1 MTILFP
7 IIYSAALTYLVWKAF
22 KVMSNG
28 WGISDNKNKRFSTSS
43 FKQKKYTIHPELLD
57 KSGNITEEEL
67 LTVRFSNDNDSTLEE
82 KGSTTDQ
89 SNYIKGKKLE
99 LRTKIVSTVIRSLK
113 LPPRF
118 RLKMVKEDP
127 VRLELSLTP
136 SYGKNPVIVGIVE
149 SLDLVAR
156 RDREGRLPRDLQGTW
171 DWTVRHG
178 KVSTGGWN
186 PMLKEA
192 LQTMFDTGLPAIV
205 YEELT
210 GDEYHPVDGIRH
222 VK

>member
-28 WGISDNKNKRFSTSS
+28 WGISSPEKKYFNKQN
-43 FKQKKYTIHPELLD
+43 FKQNKYTIHPELLD

-67 LTVRFSNDNDSTLEE
+67 LTVRFSNDNDTTLEE

-89 SNYIKGKKLE
+89 AIKFKVKKLE
-99 LRTKIVSTVIRSLK
+99 LRTKIVSAVIKSLK

-127 VRLELSLTP
+127 VRLELTLTP
-136 SYGKNPVIVGIVE
+136 SYGKNPIIVGIVE

-156 RDREGRLPRDLQGTW
+156 RDREGRIPRDLQGTW

-192 LQTMFDTGLPAIV
+192 LQTMFDTGLPAIIF
-205 YEELT
+205 EELT
-210 GDEYHPVDGIRH
+210 GDEYRPVDGNKHI
-222 VK
+222 K